1 MDVSLEIRTESI
13 AAAPRVNIDES
24 RTSRYG
30 PGRARKEN
38 HTAQESKAENSAY
51 QLDVS
56 SNRNSRLS
64 EAFDRFSSEQL
75 EIFGLGV
82 ARGLKRMHMTVG
94 A

>member
-30 PGRARKEN
+30 PGRARKEK
-38 HTAQESKAENSAY
+38 HTGQESKAENSAY
-51 QLDVS
+51 KLDVS
-56 SNRNSRLS
+56 SNKQSRLS
-64 EAFDRFSSEQL
+64 EAFDRLTPEQL
-75 EIFGLGV
+75 DIFGAGV
-82 ARGLKRMHMTVG
+82 ARGLKRINMNMG